1 MDANTLLKKYCI
13 DEDHLPNQ
21 AGMNV
26 VQIRAIDTEYYE
38 AIENRRKVEKERH
51 LLWLSGFD
59 LPLRLNNTR
68 LKILIALLGSETDH
82 WVGKKIGLFVGASQ
96 NYGEVE
102 RCLMIHIQPID
113 QSIPPVGQVRR
124 SQLQGGQ
131 QWPPQQA
138 APPAA
143 AALPAKPDTAPIG
156 ADTAAEICAALE
168 ERNKSWDDLRLHLA
182 TAGFGELIAGKLPPD
197 CPAAILP
204 AARTYVRDLP
214 RSKPKPDPAKFK
226 QMWAPPPE
234 VVDRQTGEVIN
245 PAAGLKPAGAAPA
258 KPEDDI
264 PF

>member
-51 LLWLSGFD
+51 LLWLAGFD

-68 LKILIALLGSETDH
+68 LKILIALLGPETDH
-82 WVGKKIGLFVGASQ
+82 WAGKKIGLFVGATQ
-96 NYGEVE
+96 NYGDVE

-113 QSIPPVGQVRR
+113 QSIPHVSQAKR
-124 SQLQGGQ
+124 SQLPGGQ
-131 QWPPQQA
+131 QWPPQQPA
-138 APPAA
+138 PAA
-143 AALPAKPDTAPIG
+143 AALPAKPDTSPIG

-168 ERNKSWDDLRLHLA
+168 QRNKTWDDLRLHLG

-214 RSKPKPDPAKFK
+214 PTKPKPEAAKFK
-226 QMWAPPPE
+226 AMWAPPPE
-234 VVDRQTGEVIN
+234 VIDRSTGEVIN
-245 PAAGLKPAGAAPA
+245 PAAGLKPGAAPVMA
-258 KPEDDI
+258 ADDI

>member
-1 MDANTLLKKYCI
+1 MDANALLKKYCI

-26 VQIRAIDTEYYE
+26 VQIKAIDTEYYQ
-38 AIENRRKVEKERH
+38 AVENRRKVDKERH

-68 LKILIALLGSETDH
+68 LKILIALLGAETDL

-124 SQLQGGQ
+124 SQLPSGQ

-138 APPAA
+138 TAAAAPPA
-143 AALPAKPDTAPIG
+143 KIDTSPIG
-156 ADTAAEICAALE
+156 VDTAAEICAALE
-168 ERNKSWDDLRLHLA
+168 ERNKTWDDLRLHLA
-182 TAGFGELIAGKLPPD
+182 TAGCGDHIAGKLPPE

-204 AARTYVRDLP
+204 APRTYVRNLP
-214 RSKPKPDPAKFK
+214 RSKPKPEPAKFK
-226 QMWAPPPE
+226 AMWAPPPE
-234 VVDRQTGEVIN
+234 VIDRSTGEVIN
-245 PAAGLKPAGAAPA
+245 PAAGLKPGAAPVMA
-258 KPEDDI
+258 ADDI